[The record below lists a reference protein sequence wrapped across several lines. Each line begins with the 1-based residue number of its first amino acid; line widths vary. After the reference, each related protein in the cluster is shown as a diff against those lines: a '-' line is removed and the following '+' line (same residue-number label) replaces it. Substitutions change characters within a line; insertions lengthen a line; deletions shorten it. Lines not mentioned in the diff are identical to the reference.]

1 MLITAIKQTSPGRL
15 TVTLEDEREIKTT
28 LGVVTDL
35 RLFSGRELDEG
46 ALEELERESRRA
58 LTREKALE
66 YLSRRAMSRKELEKK
81 LTDKGYDEED
91 AANCAA
97 WLAERGLIDDAGLRG
112 LRVGGAQVSE
122 KHTGFIVN
130 TGDATAADVLAL
142 MEEVKA
148 RVYALF
154 GVKLEPEVRIL
165 GENA

>member
-66 YLSRRAMSRKELEKK
+66 YLSLRAMSRKELEKK
-81 LTDKGYDEED
+81 LTHKGYDEED

-97 WLAERGLIDDAGLRG
+97 WLA
-112 LRVGGAQVSE
+112 
-122 KHTGFIVN
+122 
-130 TGDATAADVLAL
+130 
-142 MEEVKA
+142 
-148 RVYALF
+148 
-154 GVKLEPEVRIL
+154 
-165 GENA
+165 

>member
-91 AANCAA
+91 AAYCAA
-97 WLAERGLIDDAGLRG
+97 WLAERGLIDDAGYAGRRRPALQCQGYGPGRIRSE
-112 LRVGGAQVSE
+112 LSRRRHRPRYVG
-122 KHTGFIVN
+122 
-130 TGDATAADVLAL
+130 
-142 MEEVKA
+142 
-148 RVYALF
+148 
-154 GVKLEPEVRIL
+154 
-165 GENA
+165 

>member
-66 YLSRRAMSRKELEKK
+66 YLS
-81 LTDKGYDEED
+81 
-91 AANCAA
+91 AA
-97 WLAERGLIDDAGLRG
+97 
-112 LRVGGAQVSE
+112 
-122 KHTGFIVN
+122 
-130 TGDATAADVLAL
+130 
-142 MEEVKA
+142 
-148 RVYALF
+148 
-154 GVKLEPEVRIL
+154 P
-165 GENA
+165 